1 MTMYRKLILCLCM
14 VLPGVM
20 AAAQEANT
28 DKGSEAKE
36 LSGMSILGNE
46 EAPQSLYIAPWKT
59 SEIGGE
65 TRLDMVWDEVDV
77 PVDRDVL
84 RRQLE
89 FYKVSTG
96 E

>member
-1 MTMYRKLILCLCM
+1 MVRKLILCLCM
-14 VLPGVM
+14 VFPAVM
-20 AAAQEANT
+20 AAAQEPNT

-46 EAPQSLYIAPWKT
+46 EAPQSLYIVPWKT
-59 SEIGGE
+59 SEVGVE
-65 TRLDMVWDEVDV
+65 TRLDMMWDEVDV
-77 PVDRDVL
+77 PVDRDVF

-89 FYKVSTG
+89 FYQVSTG

>member
-1 MTMYRKLILCLCM
+1 MYRKLILCLCM

-20 AAAQEANT
+20 AAAQEVST

-36 LSGMSILGNE
+36 LSGMSILGND
-46 EAPQSLYIAPWKT
+46 EAPQSLYIVPWKP
-59 SEIGGE
+59 SEIGVE
-65 TRLDMVWDEVDV
+65 TSLDMMWDEVDV
-77 PVDRDVL
+77 PVDRDVF

-89 FYKVSTG
+89 FYQVSTG

>member
-1 MTMYRKLILCLCM
+1 MYRKWILCLCM
-14 VLPGVM
+14 LLPGVM
-20 AAAQEANT
+20 AAAQEVNT

-46 EAPQSLYIAPWKT
+46 EAPQSLYIVPWKT

-89 FYKVSTG
+89 FYQVSTG
-96 E
+96 K

>member
-1 MTMYRKLILCLCM
+1 M
-14 VLPGVM
+14 VFPGVM

-46 EAPQSLYIAPWKT
+46 EAPQSLYIVPWKA
-59 SEIGGE
+59 SEIGVE
-65 TRLDMVWDEVDV
+65 TGLDMMWDEVDV
-77 PVDRDVL
+77 PVDRDVF

-89 FYKVSTG
+89 FYQVSTG
-96 E
+96 K

>member
-1 MTMYRKLILCLCM
+1 MYRKLILCLCM
-14 VLPGVM
+14 VFPGVM
-20 AAAQEANT
+20 AAAHEVNT

-46 EAPQSLYIAPWKT
+46 EAPQSLYIVPWKT

-65 TRLDMVWDEVDV
+65 TRLDIMWDELDV

-89 FYKVSTG
+89 FYQVSTG